1 MKKANNINGIEIN
14 FDAALHLMDSEIM
27 EEMDGMFELG
37 QEQEYIEE
45 YDKRHAAKFDGEEFA
60 PYYGLAW

>member
-1 MKKANNINGIEIN
+1 MKKANDINGTEIS
-14 FDAALHLMDSEIM
+14 FEAAVNLMDREIM
-27 EEMDGMFELG
+27 EEMDGMFYVG

-45 YDKRHAAKFDGEEFA
+45 YAKRHAAKFDGEEFA